1 MPLVKLDK
9 NYPHEKLDR
18 VIRRKKSDHKII
30 NKQIAKH
37 LSVSEKGNHIQAE
50 ERILYL

>member
-18 VIRRKKSDHKII
+18 VVRRKKSDLKII

-37 LSVSEKGNHIQAE
+37 LSVSGRTDSLPLTN
-50 ERILYL
+50 